1 MDKWKDIGLDEF
13 ISPIDA
19 ELEWDNRVEFQ
30 MDRWKEYEI
39 S

>member
-19 ELEWDNRVEFQ
+19 ELELTQNRVS
-30 MDRWKEYEI
+30 KG
-39 S
+39 

>member
-1 MDKWKDIGLDEF
+1 VDIWKDIGLDEF

-19 ELEWDNRVEFQ
+19 ELELDNIVEFQ
-30 MDRWKEYEI
+30 MDRWIEYGI